1 MARATG
7 RDRLRERLLFASLAH
22 VPFDGWTR
30 AALAAAARDLKLEP
44 AAADGAFPGGMAEL
58 AEIFNRV
65 ADRRMLEALEGRDL
79 AGLRVGERIAAA
91 VRLRLEHNAPYRE
104 AMRRGLAFLAL
115 PQNAALGARLLFRT
129 VNAIWYAAGDSST
142 DYNFYTKRALLAGVY
157 AATVLYWLN
166 DRSEG
171 AAETWAFLDRSLA
184 DAMRVPRALGRLG
197 KLAEKLPDPFRLFR
211 RRQTGESARR
221 DP

>member
-30 AALAAAARDLKLEP
+30 TALAAAARDLKLEP
-44 AAADGAFPGGMAEL
+44 TAADGAFPGGMTEL
-58 AEIFNRV
+58 VEFFNQL

-79 AGLRVGERIAAA
+79 AGLRVGERVAAA
-91 VRLRLEHNAPYRE
+91 VRLRLEQNAPYRE

-115 PQNAALGARLLFRT
+115 PQNAALGARLLYRT

-171 AAETWAFLDRSLA
+171 AAETWAFLDRRLA
-184 DAMRVPRALGRLG
+184 DVMAVPRALGRLG
-197 KLAEKLPDPFRLFR
+197 KLAGNLPDPFRLFR
-211 RRQTGESARR
+211 RRSADETARR
-221 DP
+221 GP

>member
-30 AALAAAARDLKLEP
+30 AALAAAVRDLKLEP
-44 AAADGAFPGGMAEL
+44 AAADSAFPGGMTEL
-58 AEIFNRV
+58 VEFFNQL

-79 AGLRVGERIAAA
+79 AALRVGERIAAA
-91 VRLRLEHNAPYRE
+91 VRLRLEQNAPYRE

-171 AAETWAFLDRSLA
+171 AAETWAFLDRRLA
-184 DAMRVPRALGRLG
+184 DVMRVPRALGRLG

-211 RRQTGESARR
+211 RRSADETARR
-221 DP
+221 NP

>member
-1 MARATG
+1 MARAAG

-44 AAADGAFPGGMAEL
+44 AAADSAFPGGMTEL
-58 AEIFNRV
+58 VEFFNRL

-79 AGLRVGERIAAA
+79 TALRVGERIAAA

-171 AAETWAFLDRSLA
+171 AAETWAFLDRRLA

-211 RRQTGESARR
+211 RRPADETTRR
-221 DP
+221 RP